1 MFPRINPTTTKAWQ
15 QLEAH
20 FLADKHLSEK
30 EDIGVFQKEMPG
42 QFSVDYQYG
51 LWNEETLQL
60 LLALAQECELP
71 KAIDALFAGEKI
83 NETEN
88 RAVLHTALRD
98 FSPLPVYVN
107 GENVKPKIQAERQKI
122 KHFVDQVHNGEI
134 LGCTGKRIKH
144 IVNIGIGGSA
154 IGPRM
159 VVQALDTYRQSAI
172 QVHYVSSIEAEPIV
186 SLLEGLDLE
195 QTLFL
200 VVSKTFTTL
209 ETMTNANL
217 VKDYFIEQLGE
228 ENWSKHCVGV
238 TTDKDK
244 AIAFGISEHRLFLF
258 WDWVCG
264 RFSLWSSVGLSIALA
279 IGYDNYEKL
288 LLGAEETDT
297 HFKSQSFADNIP
309 VLHALLGIWYTNFHQ
324 CQTTAI
330 IPYNHSLRELKLY
343 LQQAAMESNGKS
355 VDRNGEAITYATC
368 PVIWGEVGNDAQHS
382 FFQLLHQGTIKIPA
396 DFILIEKQEHKYT
409 NSHQLL
415 LANYQAQLAAL
426 TLGRNKKATQEY
438 LLAQH
443 INASEKDILHR
454 VFAGRKPVTPLILKE
469 LTPLSLGSLL
479 AMYEHTYFV
488 QGVLWNVYS
497 YDQWGVEL
505 GKTLAKDIRLN
516 KGINE

>member
-20 FLADKHLSEK
+20 YLADGHLSDK

-42 QFSVDYQYG
+42 QFTVDYQYG
-51 LWNEETLQL
+51 LWNEETLEL
-60 LLALAQECELP
+60 LLKLAEECELP
-71 KAIDALFAGEKI
+71 KAIEALFSGEKI
-83 NETEN
+83 NETEG

-98 FSPLPVYVN
+98 FSPFPVYVD
-107 GENVKPKIQAERQKI
+107 GENVKPKIQAEREKI
-122 KHFVDQVHNGEI
+122 KTFVDQVHHGEI

-159 VVQALDTYRQSAI
+159 VVQALDAYRQADI
-172 QVHYVSSIEAEPIV
+172 QVHYISSIEAKPIV
-186 SLLEGLDLE
+186 SLLETIDLE
-195 QTLFL
+195 RTLFL

-217 VKDYFIEQLGE
+217 VKEYFIQKLGE
-228 ENWSKHCVGV
+228 ENWTKHVVGV
-238 TTDKDK
+238 TTEPEK
-244 AIAFGISEHRLFLF
+244 AAAFGISEDRIFLF

-279 IGYDNYEKL
+279 IGYKNYEDL
-288 LLGAEETDT
+288 LLGAEETDQ
-297 HFKSQSFADNIP
+297 HFKIQDFSDNIP

-324 CQTTAI
+324 CQTAAI
-330 IPYNHSLRELKLY
+330 IPYNDSLRELKLY

-355 VDRNGEAITYATC
+355 VDRNGDAIQYATC

-382 FFQLLHQGTIKIPA
+382 FFQLLHQGTIKIPV
-396 DFILIEKQEHKYT
+396 DLILIEKQEHKYT
-409 NSHQLL
+409 RSHQLL
-415 LANYQAQLAAL
+415 LANYQAQRKAL
-426 TLGRNKKATQEY
+426 TEGRDKQATKEY
-438 LLAQH
+438 LEKHHLE
-443 INASEKDILHR
+443 ISENTILHR
-454 VFAGRKPVTPLILKE
+454 VFVGRKPVTPLIVKE
-469 LTPLSLGSLL
+469 LTPKSLGSLL

-497 YDQWGVEL
+497 FDQWGVEL
-505 GKTLAKDIRLN
+505 GKTLAKTMGSKKEI
-516 KGINE
+516 I